1 MGWELPIAVF
11 AVAILFAVIGA
22 FFIRR
27 ISGGAMSARAA
38 FLKPFKVLVAPL
50 HIARV
55 AAVFILVV
63 VGIAFLLAAPY
74 YLTISTVTG
83 YRYSITPISGTLRYL
98 DMVCRAEGGVVIPGG
113 GGGVAV
119 SNACTF
125 YERFTL
131 DRAVRAIEVLETPV
145 VSYTTLLR
153 FRPDF
158 VLFGLVF
165 IIAGTI
171 LTAYFLAKANT
182 EAAKA
187 AGVWVEKP

>member
-1 MGWELPIAVF
+1 MGWELPAAVF
-11 AVAILFAVIGA
+11 AVAILFALFGA
-22 FFIRR
+22 LLIRR
-27 ISGGAMSARAA
+27 VSGGAMSARAA
-38 FLKPFKVLVAPL
+38 FVKPFKILVAPL

-74 YLTISTVTG
+74 YTTISSVTG
-83 YRYSITPISGTLRYL
+83 YRYVITPIYGTLRYL
-98 DMVCRAEGGVVIPGG
+98 DSVCVATGGYVPGG
-113 GGGVAV
+113 GDSSVVVA
-119 SNACTF
+119 NACNL

-131 DRAVRAIEVLETPV
+131 DKAVRAIEYLETPV

-158 VLFGLVF
+158 VLLGLVF

-187 AGVWVEKP
+187 AGVWIEKP

>member
-1 MGWELPIAVF
+1 MGWELPAAVF
-11 AVAILFAVIGA
+11 AIAILFALFGA
-22 FFIRR
+22 LLIRR
-27 ISGGAMSARAA
+27 VSGGAMSARAA
-38 FLKPFKVLVAPL
+38 FLKPFKILVAPL

-74 YLTISTVTG
+74 YVTFSTVTG
-83 YRYSITPISGTLRYL
+83 YRYTINPVYGTLRYL
-98 DMVCRAEGGVVIPGG
+98 DSVCVATGGYVPGG
-113 GGGVAV
+113 GGSSIVVA
-119 SNACTF
+119 NACNL

-131 DRAVRAIEVLETPV
+131 DKAVRAIEVLETPV
-145 VSYTTLLR
+145 VTYTTLLR

-158 VLFGLVF
+158 VLFGLAF

-171 LTAYFLAKANT
+171 LIAYFLAKANT

>member
-1 MGWELPIAVF
+1 LGWELPVAVF
-11 AVAILFAVIGA
+11 AIAVLFAVFGA

-38 FLKPFKVLVAPL
+38 FLKPFKILVAPL

-74 YLTISTVTG
+74 YITISTVTG
-83 YRYSITPISGTLRYL
+83 YRYVITPIYGTLRYL
-98 DMVCRAEGGVVIPGG
+98 DSVCVATGGYVPGG
-113 GGGVAV
+113 GDSSVVVA
-119 SNACTF
+119 NACSL
-125 YERFTL
+125 YEHFTL
-131 DRAVRAIEVLETPV
+131 DKAVRAIEVLETPV

-153 FRPDF
+153 FRSDF
-158 VLFGLVF
+158 VLFGLAF

-171 LTAYFLAKANT
+171 LTAYFLSKINT
-182 EAAKA
+182 EEAKA

>member
-1 MGWELPIAVF
+1 MGWELPAAVF
-11 AVAILFAVIGA
+11 AIAILFALFGA
-22 FFIRR
+22 LFIRR
-27 ISGGAMSARAA
+27 VSGGAMSARAA
-38 FLKPFKVLVAPL
+38 FLKPFKILVAPL

-83 YRYSITPISGTLRYL
+83 YRYTITPIYGTLRYL
-98 DMVCRAEGGVVIPGG
+98 DSVCVATGGYVPGG
-113 GGGVAV
+113 GDSSVVV
-119 SNACTF
+119 SNACSF
-125 YERFTL
+125 YERLTL
-131 DRAVRAIEVLETPV
+131 DRAVRAIEVMETPV
-145 VSYTTLLR
+145 VSYTTVLH

-158 VLFGLVF
+158 VLFGLAF

-171 LTAYFLAKANT
+171 LTAYFLTKINT
-182 EAAKA
+182 EEAKA

>member
-11 AVAILFAVIGA
+11 AIAILFAVIGA

-38 FLKPFKVLVAPL
+38 FVKPFKILVAPFY
-50 HIARV
+50 IARV
-55 AAVFILVV
+55 GAVFVLVV
-63 VGIAFLLAAPY
+63 AGIAFLLAAPY
-74 YLTISTVTG
+74 YVTFATVTG
-83 YRYSITPISGTLRYL
+83 YRYTITPISGTLRYL

-119 SNACTF
+119 SNACSF

-145 VSYTTLLR
+145 VSYTTLLH
-153 FRPDF
+153 FRSDF

-165 IIAGTI
+165 IIVGTI
-171 LTAYFLAKANT
+171 LTAYFLTKANT

>member
-1 MGWELPIAVF
+1 MGWELPAAVF
-11 AVAILFAVIGA
+11 AIAILFALFGA
-22 FFIRR
+22 LFIRR
-27 ISGGAMSARAA
+27 VSGGAMSARAA
-38 FLKPFKVLVAPL
+38 FLKPFKILVAPL

-83 YRYSITPISGTLRYL
+83 YRYTITPISGTLRYL

-145 VSYTTLLR
+145 VSYTTQLR

-158 VLFGLVF
+158 VLFGLAF
-165 IIAGTI
+165 IIAGTV
-171 LTAYFLAKANT
+171 LTAYFLSKINT
-182 EAAKA
+182 EEAKA

>member
-11 AVAILFAVIGA
+11 AVAILFAVFGA

-38 FLKPFKVLVAPL
+38 FVKPFRILVAPFY
-50 HIARV
+50 IARV
-55 AAVFILVV
+55 GAVFVLVV
-63 VGIAFLLAAPY
+63 AGIAFLLAAPY
-74 YLTISTVTG
+74 YVTLATVTG
-83 YRYSITPISGTLRYL
+83 YRYTINPVYGTLRYL
-98 DMVCRAEGGVVIPGG
+98 DMVCRAEGGVVLPGG
-113 GGGVAV
+113 SVAV

-145 VSYTTLLR
+145 VSYITELR
-153 FRPDF
+153 FRPDY

-171 LTAYFLAKANT
+171 LTAYFLTKANT